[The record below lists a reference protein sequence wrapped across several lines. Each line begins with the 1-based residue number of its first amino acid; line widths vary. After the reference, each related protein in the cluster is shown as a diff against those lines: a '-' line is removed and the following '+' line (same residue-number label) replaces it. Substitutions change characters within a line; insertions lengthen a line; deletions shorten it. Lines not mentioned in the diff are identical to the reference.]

1 MSTQPLD
8 VIETTEPTS
17 SRREVSG
24 RRLAII
30 LGAVV
35 VGLLLFWVLVLRGD
49 GGGGE
54 NGALPAGDPSAAPE
68 LVPEEVQPPNGGPGK
83 KGPVETF
90 EVFAPRDPFK
100 PLVDLSTGDTTSDT
114 GETTGDTGD
123 TTGDTGDTGDTTGDG
138 TDTNGDGVVDSED
151 DDPTDPGDSESVDGH
166 TVELVSTLED
176 GSVQIQVDDTV
187 YRVEEGEDFADSFR
201 LVSVSNDCATVL
213 FGDDQFTIC
222 EGQEILK

>member
-35 VGLLLFWVLVLRGD
+35 LGLLLFWVLVLRGD

-54 NGALPAGDPSAAPE
+54 PSALPAGEPSAAPSG
-68 LVPEEVQPPNGGPGK
+68 LVPEEVQPPNAGPGK

-100 PLVDLSTGDTTSDT
+100 PLVDLGAGDNT
-114 GETTGDTGD
+114 GETGDVTGDGDTSGDTGD
-123 TTGDTGDTGDTTGDG
+123 EGDNGDG

-176 GSVQIQVDDTV
+176 GSAQIQVDDTV
-187 YRVEEGEDFADSFR
+187 YRVEEGEDFAENFR